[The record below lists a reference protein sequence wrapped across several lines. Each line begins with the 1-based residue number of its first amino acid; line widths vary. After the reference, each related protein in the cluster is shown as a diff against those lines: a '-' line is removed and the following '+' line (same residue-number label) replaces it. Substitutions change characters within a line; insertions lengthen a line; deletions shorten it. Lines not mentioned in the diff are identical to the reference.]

1 MADYVIF
8 ADGGSRGNP
17 GPASYGTVV
26 FEVVR
31 KEIIIEKAGY
41 LGIATNNWAEYNALL
56 AGLKLVSELNPAAQV
71 EVMMDSKLVVEQMSG
86 RWKIKHPDM
95 RKLAMEASRILT
107 PSNVQY
113 KWIPREENSL
123 ADALCN
129 EILDAIENGG
139 HGEIER
145 RY

>member
-31 KEIIIEKAGY
+31 KEIIIEKAGF

-56 AGLKLVSELNPAAQV
+56 AGLKLVNELNPLAQV

-95 RKLAMEASRILT
+95 RKLAMEASRLFT

-113 KWIPREENSL
+113 KWIPREENTL

-129 EILDAIENGG
+129 EILDAVEKGG

>member
-1 MADYVIF
+1 MADYIIY

-26 FEVVR
+26 VDVA
-31 KEIIIEKAGY
+31 KQAVIIEKAGY
-41 LGIATNNWAEYNALL
+41 LGVATNNWAEYNGLL
-56 AGLKLVSELNPAAQV
+56 AGLRLVNDLNPLAHI

-95 RKLAMEASRILT
+95 RKLAMEASRLFA
-107 PSNVQY
+107 PANVQY

-129 EILDAIENGG
+129 EVLDAIENGG
-139 HGEIER
+139 QGEIER
-145 RY
+145 RH